1 MSISLYL
8 SVLISCSENTKNV
21 LLSCA
26 FIHLEKKEFIK
37 QFAEISSINQR
48 ILLSGPAGTYFVSV
62 WRPVL
67 PLLFTFSH
75 GFKLESLGLELWQL
89 PYFSRT
95 MLVTIL
101 V

>member
-1 MSISLYL
+1 MQHGISFLVTRRYLCIL
-8 SVLISCSENTKNV
+8 SVPISCSENTKNV

-48 ILLSGPAGTYFVSV
+48 ILLSGPAGAYFVSI

-67 PLLFTFSH
+67 CC
-75 GFKLESLGLELWQL
+75 L
-89 PYFSRT
+89 PFPID
-95 MLVTIL
+95 LN
-101 V
+101 